1 MYGICR
7 LNRIITIR
15 GEMAYYSWMK
25 IHFEKLT
32 ANGASFLSFERIDSE
47 FPFYWHYH
55 PEFELTLILD
65 SYGQRLVGDSI
76 ADYAPGDLV
85 LLGPN
90 LPHSWRSG
98 PIKSRAQRVHRAVV
112 VQFRQDFLG
121 EHFFALAEVEPI
133 KRLLDRSSAGVAFGK
148 TKTGEKVAAD
158 LAKLPHLSGSRQ
170 LLTLL
175 SILLDLAEEPNPQ
188 ILSTTRVLPACR
200 ATDQQRID
208 AICKYLNRH
217 YKHEIDFD
225 RLARGLQTSQ
235 AALCRFF
242 KRATGRTMTQY
253 VNEIRVGAAA
263 QLLKSTDQSIL
274 EIAFKVGFGNY
285 SNFNRQ
291 FKRIKDF
298 SPRELRAPFLSSPA
312 LAKPSRPAN
321 AKPAPGRHRHK
332 AGKVPA

>member
-1 MYGICR
+1 M
-7 LNRIITIR
+7 T
-15 GEMAYYSWMK
+15 YYLTMK

-32 ANGASFLSFERIDSE
+32 ANGGSFLSFERIDSE

-90 LPHSWRSG
+90 VPHSWRSG
-98 PIKSRAQRVHRAVV
+98 PIKSRSQRVHRAVV

-121 EHFFALAEVEPI
+121 EHFFTLAEVEPI
-133 KRLLDRSSAGVAFGK
+133 KRLLDRSSAGLAFGT
-148 TKTGEKVAAD
+148 TKTGEKIAAE
-158 LAKLPHLSGSRQ
+158 LAMLPHLPRSRQ

-175 SILLDLAEEPNPQ
+175 SILLDLADEESPQ

-217 YKHEIDFD
+217 YKQEIAFE
-225 RLARGLQTSQ
+225 RLARSLQMSQ

-263 QLLKSTDQSIL
+263 QLLKATDKSIL
-274 EIAFKVGFGNY
+274 EIAFNVGFGNY

-291 FKRIKDF
+291 FKRIKNF
-298 SPRELRAPFLSSPA
+298 SPRELRAPFQSSSRTARSPEA
-312 LAKPSRPAN
+312 GKAKPPFSRQQ
-321 AKPAPGRHRHK
+321 RT
-332 AGKVPA
+332 AGKASA

>member
-1 MYGICR
+1 
-7 LNRIITIR
+7 
-15 GEMAYYSWMK
+15 MK

-32 ANGASFLSFERIDSE
+32 ANGRSFLSFERIDSD

-76 ADYAPGDLV
+76 ADYGPGDLV

-98 PIKSRAQRVHRAVV
+98 PLKSHSQRVHRAVV
-112 VQFRQDFLG
+112 VQFRKDFLG

-133 KRLLDRSSAGVAFGK
+133 RRLLERSSAGVGFGK
-148 TKTGEKVAAD
+148 TRMGEKVAAD
-158 LAKLPHLSGSRQ
+158 LAKLPHLPGSRQ

-175 SILLDLAEEPNPQ
+175 SILLDLADEQNPQ

-200 ATDQQRID
+200 VNDQQRID
-208 AICKYLNRH
+208 TICHYLNRH
-217 YKHEIDFD
+217 YEEEIAFA
-225 RLARGLQTSQ
+225 RLANALHMSQ
-235 AALCRFF
+235 ASLCRFF

-263 QLLKSTDQSIL
+263 QLLKGTDQSIL
-274 EIAFKVGFGNY
+274 EIAYSVGFGNY
-285 SNFNRQ
+285 SHFNRQ
-291 FKRIKDF
+291 FKRIKHF
-298 SPRELRAPFLSSPA
+298 SPRELRAEFSSSPRIA
-312 LAKPSRPAN
+312 SRSSSRINARPAASRN
-321 AKPAPGRHRHK
+321 GGRQRWLGEPAS
-332 AGKVPA
+332 

>member
-1 MYGICR
+1 
-7 LNRIITIR
+7 
-15 GEMAYYSWMK
+15 MK

-98 PIKSRAQRVHRAVV
+98 PIKSRSQRVHRAVV

-121 EHFFALAEVEPI
+121 EQFFSLAEVEPI
-133 KRLLDRSSAGVAFGK
+133 KRLLDRSSTGIAFGK
-148 TKTGEKVAAD
+148 TKTGEKVAAE
-158 LAKLPHLSGSRQ
+158 LATLPQLPGPRQ
-170 LLTLL
+170 LLALL
-175 SILLDLAEEPNPQ
+175 SILLDLADEQNPEV
-188 ILSTTRVLPACR
+188 LSTTRVLPACR
-200 ATDQQRID
+200 PTDQQRID

-225 RLARGLQTSQ
+225 RLARGLEMSQ

-263 QLLKSTDQSIL
+263 QLLKATDQSIL
-274 EIAFKVGFGNY
+274 EIAFNVGFGNY

-291 FKRIKDF
+291 FRRIKDF
-298 SPRELRAPFLSSPA
+298 SPRQLRAPFQSNA
-312 LAKPSRPAN
+312 AAARPSRPKKVKQAVSTPRR
-321 AKPAPGRHRHK
+321 KVK
-332 AGKVPA
+332 A